1 MAAFSASQAARAL
14 RASISKRWARQWP
27 SAVQQCGVLVIV
39 VVVVF
44 EVWLVVVGSSMAVM
58 IVDCWLV
65 GVVL

>member
-27 SAVQQCGVLVIV
+27 SAVQQCGVVIV
-39 VVVVF
+39 AVVVF